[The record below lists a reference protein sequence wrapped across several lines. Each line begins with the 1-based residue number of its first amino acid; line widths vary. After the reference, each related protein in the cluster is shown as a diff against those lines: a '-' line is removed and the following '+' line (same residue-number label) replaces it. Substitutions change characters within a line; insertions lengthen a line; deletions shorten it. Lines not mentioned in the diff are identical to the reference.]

1 MHNSSDT
8 YIMSEAFTAYVAG
21 FFDGEGS
28 ISIKNTGKNT
38 SYRLSISIGQ
48 RRPEPLF
55 MIQSRWGGSIGKREI
70 GKREANNFSTL
81 LMFSKQAVSFIKD
94 IYPYLVVKR
103 KQAEI
108 AIKFQEG
115 KENTGRR
122 GMSIGRKEEEATM
135 KREIEFINGYGDVR
149 QQNVMLSNIGSR
161 AAVTKPMF
169 AHQCVPGAVESLA
182 L

>member
-28 ISIKNTGKNT
+28 ISIKNTSKHT

-55 MIQSRWGGSIGKREI
+55 MIQSRWGGSIGKRE
-70 GKREANNFSTL
+70 ANNFSTL
-81 LMFSKQAVSFIKD
+81 LMFSKQAISFIKD

-108 AIKFQEG
+108 AIKFQAG

-122 GMSIGRKEEEATM
+122 GMSIGRKEEESAM
-135 KREIEFINGYGDVR
+135 KHEIEFINGYSDIR
-149 QQNVMLSNIGSR
+149 QQTVMLSNIGSR
-161 AAVTKPMF
+161 VTVTKPMF
-169 AHQCVPGAVESLA
+169 AHQCVPGVVESPVL
-182 L
+182 